1 MNKEQLLDQ
10 FAIEA
15 MKSIQNQEGMVS
27 VHNVALRAYGIAEK
41 MLECRQEILDKWA
54 LKEAVSVDGIEKLE
68 LTVRSEHCLK
78 AEGIYTITQLLKYS
92 DIGLLRLPN
101 LGRKSLREIIE
112 QLDARGLKL
121 RGQ

>member
-15 MKSIQNQEGMVS
+15 MKSIQNQEGMVA

-41 MLECRQEILDKWA
+41 MLECRQTILDNWA
-54 LKEAVSVDGIEKLE
+54 LKDAIVEDGIEKLE